1 MPDGDTFFEIGSIT
15 KTYTATLVAELS
27 RQGVV
32 ELDSSIIAHLNQS
45 RLDDSSKLRSIT
57 LRSLLTQTS
66 GLPREA
72 PNMDINDDD
81 RFATYTVL
89 DLYDGLNAISAL
101 QTAGDYRYS
110 NFGFVLLEH
119 VIEAAAGRS
128 YEELLVDLVL
138 EPSHLSDSVFAIT
151 PELSANVAIGFRD
164 GEETS
169 PLDTGQWQAM
179 GGLRASARDLLTYVG
194 MQVGLIDS
202 DLSLAMQQTQ
212 VQAFADEDKALGLGW
227 NIDKSVNGGQSI
239 FFHKGGTNGFVS
251 FAGFNHDRSVAVVV
265 LVNGRRWYSDLGLHL
280 LDPDYP
286 LADPD

>member
-1 MPDGDTFFEIGSIT
+1 
-15 KTYTATLVAELS
+15 
-27 RQGVV
+27 
-32 ELDSSIIAHLNQS
+32 
-45 RLDDSSKLRSIT
+45 
-57 LRSLLTQTS
+57 
-66 GLPREA
+66 
-72 PNMDINDDD
+72 MDINDDD